1 MLKEVQ
7 PSTVLYSPSGK
18 RDERARV
25 LGQLIPEIV
34 DGMKWSDGMKDS
46 GLWNDARADPQP
58 YVQQAAYGGVDGV
71 GASSVPWC
79 IGVPWSACGAVFP

>member
-1 MLKEVQ
+1 M
-7 PSTVLYSPSGK
+7 
-18 RDERARV
+18 R
-25 LGQLIPEIV
+25 
-34 DGMKWSDGMKDS
+34 DS

-79 IGVPWSACGAVFP
+79 VGVPWSACGAVFP